1 MDALECINTRMS
13 VRKFKSAPVPQDL
26 LKHVLAAAL
35 RSPSYKNT
43 QPWEV
48 IVVTGEKK
56 DQLSGI
62 LVDLVEKDV
71 KAAPDIPHPE
81 SWPPEVEMRLKDHV
95 AKRCAK
101 IGLDLRNPVQRQE
114 AFLNNFR
121 FFGAPAVIF
130 LYQDGSLSE
139 WSIFDMG
146 IFSQTLMLA
155 AHACGLGTVPQALLT
170 NYAQNTKEF
179 LGIPRTKKLVLGIS
193 IGYPD
198 LSDKANS
205 YFSQRVDV
213 NAIAT
218 FV

>member
-1 MDALECINTRMS
+1 MS
-13 VRKFKSAPVPQDL
+13 VRRFRPDPVPQDL
-26 LKHVLAAAL
+26 LKHVLATAL

-56 DQLSGI
+56 VQLAEM
-62 LVDLVEKDV
+62 LVNMVKNDI

-81 SWPPEVEMRLKDHV
+81 SWPPEQEALMKDHI

-101 IGLDLRNPVQRQE
+101 VGLDLKDPEQRQE
-114 AFLNNFR
+114 ALLNNFR
-121 FFGAPAVIF
+121 FFGAPAVMF
-130 LYQDGSLSE
+130 FYQDSSLSL

-146 IFSQTLMLA
+146 LFCQTFMLA

-170 NYAQNTKEF
+170 NYAQKTKEF
-179 LGIPRTKKLVLGIS
+179 LGIAQTKRLVLGIS

-213 NAIAT
+213 DRIAD